1 MKYFNEL
8 LAINKKYI
16 GEVANIRINNLEDVY
31 QKLNKFYSKEFNLD
45 EFIKLCI
52 ILFNMQIF
60 YDGNSR
66 TILEYFTNVIDNYGY
81 SIDIAK
87 ATEGL
92 IKLKGLF
99 PVMYDINEELED
111 SEINKI
117 KKYITIKPSGKGRK

>member
-1 MKYFNEL
+1 MQYFSEL
-8 LAINKKYI
+8 LEINKKI
-16 GEVANIRINNLEDVY
+16 IPGNDNIRILDLEDVY
-31 QKLNKFYSKEFNLD
+31 SKLNDFYSKEFDLD

-66 TILEYFTNVIDNYGY
+66 TILTYLANVIDKYGY
-81 SIDIAK
+81 YIDTDK

-99 PVMYDINEELED
+99 PVMYDLNEDLD
-111 SEINKI
+111 GNEIFII
-117 KKYITIKPSGKGRK
+117 KQFIYKKNNRKRR

>member
-1 MKYFNEL
+1 MQYFSEL
-8 LAINKKYI
+8 LEINKKI
-16 GEVANIRINNLEDVY
+16 IPGNDNIRILDLEDVY
-31 QKLNKFYSKEFNLD
+31 SKLNDFYSKEFDLD

-66 TILEYFTNVIDNYGY
+66 TILTYLANVIDKHGY
-81 SIDIAK
+81 YIDTDK

-99 PVMYDINEELED
+99 PVMYDLNEDLD
-111 SEINKI
+111 GNEIFII
-117 KKYITIKPSGKGRK
+117 KQFIYKKNNRKRR